1 MVVHG
6 PAPARAPAGA
16 AFPRVEPCATP
27 VLSSLARGFFV
38 LLLTQEIAIDGGEYL
53 LARAS
58 AARMPGYTRL
68 GVAETRWVL
77 RDLAMRQ
84 GLAVLGELCRTLGV
98 WRSPH
103 PPGDVEDCIE
113 LLAQRF
119 DVSDPDLVLFRKVRV
134 AVALDLSEIEDVVD
148 LAEAMD
154 LTPEPEL
161 HWVEITFHDADGN
174 PLSDAQVSI
183 ERPDGVT
190 HEGRTNGAGVLRV
203 SDISVAGECKV
214 SFPELEAWVREHFQV
229 SA

>member
-1 MVVHG
+1 LL
-6 PAPARAPAGA
+6 PAHA
-16 AFPRVEPCATP
+16 
-27 VLSSLARGFFV
+27 
-38 LLLTQEIAIDGGEYL
+38 IAIDGVEYL
-53 LARAS
+53 LMRGS
-58 AARMPGYTRL
+58 SEKVPGYVRL
-68 GVAETRWVL
+68 GAAETRWVL
-77 RDLAMRQ
+77 RDWAQRQ
-84 GLAVLGELCRTLGV
+84 GLAVLGDLCRTLGL

-113 LLAQRF
+113 LLALRF
-119 DVSDPDLVLFRKVRV
+119 DVGDPDLVLYRKVRV

-148 LAEAMD
+148 LSDAMA

-214 SFPELEAWVREHFQV
+214 SFPELEPWARQHFEV

>member
-1 MVVHG
+1 ML
-6 PAPARAPAGA
+6 PAHA
-16 AFPRVEPCATP
+16 
-27 VLSSLARGFFV
+27 
-38 LLLTQEIAIDGGEYL
+38 IAIDGVEYL
-53 LARAS
+53 LLRGSSARV
-58 AARMPGYTRL
+58 PGYVRL
-68 GVAETRWVL
+68 EAAEARWVL
-77 RDLAMRQ
+77 RDWAQRS
-84 GLAVLGELCRTLGV
+84 GLPALGELCRTVGA

-113 LLAQRF
+113 LLAARF
-119 DVSDPDLVLFRKVRV
+119 DVSDPDLVLHRKVRV

-174 PLSDAQVSI
+174 PLSDAQVRI

-190 HEGRTNGAGVLRV
+190 HEGRTNAAGVLRV
-203 SDISVAGECKV
+203 SDISVAGPCQV
-214 SFPELEAWVREHFQV
+214 SFPELEAWVRQRFQV